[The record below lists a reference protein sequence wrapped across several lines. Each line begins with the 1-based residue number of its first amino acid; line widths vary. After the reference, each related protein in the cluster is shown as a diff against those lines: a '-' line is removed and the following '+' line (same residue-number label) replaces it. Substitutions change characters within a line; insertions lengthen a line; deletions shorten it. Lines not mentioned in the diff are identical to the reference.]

1 MTVMLLSRQTLVS
14 SRIGSW
20 CSDWEW
26 FRRVGRVGGGT
37 YDVTHEEED
46 TEVVGLTQTLDA
58 LVDVLGVEA
67 MVSQAEIRKHLFV
80 GSGRDRIED
89 EPEKEDACR
98 STNLIVGQNVAK
110 LLGDVADAFDD
121 WIKTLTWIDDDRV
134 S

>member
-1 MTVMLLSRQTLVS
+1 M
-14 SRIGSW
+14 
-20 CSDWEW
+20 
-26 FRRVGRVGGGT
+26 GGGT

-46 TEVVGLTQTLDA
+46 AEVVGLTQTLDA
-58 LVDVLGVEA
+58 LVDVLGVEP

-80 GSGRDRIED
+80 GRGRDRIED
-89 EPEKEDACR
+89 EPEKEDPCR